1 VALIFLKVGP
11 YGALQALD
19 SSFPVIDIHPL
30 IAGTAARDRV
40 AKQIG
45 QACREYGF
53 FFIVGHGVDEELQQ
67 RLERLSRQFFAQ
79 AIERKLEIRMALGG
93 RAWRGYF
100 PVGGEL
106 TSGRPDLVPPNA
118 TGSRF
123 RSSLIPTSTPRS
135 SLSNRAAW

>member
-1 VALIFLKVGP
+1 MGHS
-11 YGALQALD
+11 QALD
-19 SSFPVIDIHPL
+19 SSLPVIDIHPL

-45 QACREYGF
+45 QVCREYGF
-53 FFIVGHGVDEELQQ
+53 FYIIGHGVDEELLQ

-79 AIERKLEIRMALGG
+79 AIERKIEIRMALGG

-106 TSGRPDLVPPNA
+106 TSGRP
-118 TGSRF
+118 
-123 RSSLIPTSTPRS
+123 RSQGRPVLR
-135 SLSNRAAW
+135 RGAR